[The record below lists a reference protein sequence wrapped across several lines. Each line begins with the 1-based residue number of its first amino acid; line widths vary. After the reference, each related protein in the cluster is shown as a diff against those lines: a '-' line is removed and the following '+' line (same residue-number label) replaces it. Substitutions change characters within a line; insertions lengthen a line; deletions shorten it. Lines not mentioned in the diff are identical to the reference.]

1 MLQISLRH
9 PVLLLAA
16 AVPVALF
23 LLQVFFAARKRGKAP
38 LSAFDWMPDQRREPV
53 IAQRFTWVLRLV
65 AMLCLVLLL
74 SGFHGRRCEYVAAQE
89 PSALVVVLDIS
100 SSMTSED
107 FAPRNRLEE
116 AKRHLSEFVSSHPE
130 VELGLIQFA
139 AVPKLLAPVT
149 SDHQAILTALE
160 QVRPAEYGEDGTAIG
175 SAIAS
180 ALNRLRGGNWNRRM
194 ILLIT
199 DGVNNRGAIAPLD
212 AARLARAFG
221 MPIFAIGIGT
231 DAESR
236 FWIPTAQGELA
247 QLEARIEIDDRA
259 LEMLAQETGGHYQR
273 VRNSQELRQA
283 LVDLVVVKDRAAVK
297 PVVRTDPRLPRTLA
311 AIAVVCLCLEFTIA
325 YFLYPEL
332 PG

>member
-1 MLQISLRH
+1 
-9 PVLLLAA
+9 
-16 AVPVALF
+16 
-23 LLQVFFAARKRGKAP
+23 
-38 LSAFDWMPDQRREPV
+38 
-53 IAQRFTWVLRLV
+53 
-65 AMLCLVLLL
+65 
-74 SGFHGRRCEYVAAQE
+74 
-89 PSALVVVLDIS
+89 
-100 SSMTSED
+100 
-107 FAPRNRLEE
+107 
-116 AKRHLSEFVSSHPE
+116 
-130 VELGLIQFA
+130 
-139 AVPKLLAPVT
+139 
-149 SDHQAILTALE
+149 
-160 QVRPAEYGEDGTAIG
+160 
-175 SAIAS
+175 
-180 ALNRLRGGNWNRRM
+180 M